1 VGCALVDLRGK
12 GGGGLKPSTCCCT
25 SSNVFCLSDSCASCS
40 SPSPFLPEDFSTFTI
55 RFTTENPLYP
65 AHPKPTFFFSAWY
78 SESIFKASARSAAS
92 FWRLTLDSFIV
103 SVLLI
108 PRFSSSSRSLIA
120 LRVSKANRAQF
131 FRQRS
136 NSDSCTS
143 DAASAASCWEG
154 PSWESVRARLRS

>member
-1 VGCALVDLRGK
+1 MHISGFEGK
-12 GGGGLKPSTCCCT
+12 GGGAETFHVLLHQFQRLLLIRQLRLLQQP
-25 SSNVFCLSDSCASCS
+25 LA
-40 SPSPFLPEDFSTFTI
+40 LPPRRLLHLHNTFYN
-55 RFTTENPLYP
+55 RNPLYP
-65 AHPKPTFFFSAWY
+65 AHPKPPTFFFSAWY

-92 FWRLTLDSFIV
+92 FWRLTLDSFMV

-154 PSWESVRARLRS
+154 PSWASVRARLRS